1 MDFAQIYFLAVT
13 GLKISLLILF
23 LAANGFL
30 LGVGISDLAELEQ
43 RTAVIASANLMLV
56 FLGGRTNALADF
68 VQIPLSTY
76 YVGHRWIGVVA
87 TCEALLHS
95 ALALFRRQKFDA
107 LTKSGYVQEGKARI
121 PIFVSCG
128 LLGGSHL
135 YRWAWM
141 FILGHTAGTVKN
153 LWDDGNIMRLQLGT
167 DKPVTVFPGC
177 YFYLFF
183 TGPLP
188 FYDLF
193 HGYAMMPVWSN
204 PDQYVTGQASDLTFL
219 ISRTIGHHRR
229 SLGSIFPESRLRLDG
244 PYGKDLKL
252 HTFETVVLTA
262 KGLGISGILPFALH
276 LAARKRHDNGL
287 RDKSARLRDSSEPVF
302 GDLSRHVDLIW
313 WLEHDDQDRWVHDQL
328 QSLQEV
334 DNKAC
339 LTRSLSQLIANSQ
352 KFLIVWCIYPVKRNP
367 ERKLPFT
374 SNEYWSRRYNFGFD
388 EFSRELR
395 QEARYPGRT
404 VVVASGEEK
413 FVSMMRDMVVQN
425 TTSKRL
431 IEFADVEYHTQ
442 PGGFKS
448 SFYNP
453 PDSQAVLVNSNTP
466 SDSQSTP
473 IEMTEMDIS
482 DQHVT
487 FRPHY
492 SGQFQCG
499 GSAKYTNLAGC
510 VQHLYLEEFGERVT
524 ATATS

>member
-1 MDFAQIYFLAVT
+1 MGA
-13 GLKISLLILF
+13 
-23 LAANGFL
+23 
-30 LGVGISDLAELEQ
+30 
-43 RTAVIASANLMLV
+43 
-56 FLGGRTNALADF
+56 LGGLVWHVCLQQD
-68 VQIPLSTY
+68 
-76 YVGHRWIGVVA
+76 
-87 TCEALLHS
+87 
-95 ALALFRRQKFDA
+95 
-107 LTKSGYVQEGKARI
+107 GKARI

-135 YRWAWM
+135 YRWVWM
-141 FILGHTAGTVKN
+141 FILGHTAGNVKN

-167 DKPVTVFPGC
+167 DKPVSVFPGC

-219 ISRTIGHHRR
+219 ISRTVGHHRR
-229 SLGSIFPESRLRLDG
+229 SLGSIFPDSRLRLDG

-276 LAARKRHDNGL
+276 LAARKRNDNGL

-328 QSLQEV
+328 RSLQEI

-339 LTRSLSQLIANSQ
+339 WTRSLSQLFANSQ
-352 KFLIVWCIYPVKRNP
+352 KFLVVWCIYPVKRNP

-374 SNEYWSRRYNFGFD
+374 SNEFWSRRYNFGFD

-413 FVSMMRDMVVQN
+413 FVNMMRDMVVQN

-453 PDSQAVLVNSNTP
+453 PDSQAVLVNSNNP
-466 SDSQSTP
+466 PNSQSTP

-482 DQHVT
+482 DQHASKV
-487 FRPHY
+487 
-492 SGQFQCG
+492 
-499 GSAKYTNLAGC
+499 K
-510 VQHLYLEEFGERVT
+510 EFV
-524 ATATS
+524 

>member
-1 MDFAQIYFLAVT
+1 MSLVLFISGRFVYPHVEPSIRVRVMHFKYSKIKLGGTGFAIT
-13 GLKISLLILF
+13 GLQISSLILF
-23 LAANGFL
+23 LAANGLL

-43 RTAVIASANLMLV
+43 RAAAIASANLMLV
-56 FLGGRTNALADF
+56 FLGGRTNVLADW
-68 VQIPLSTY
+68 VQIPLSIY

-95 ALALFRRQKFDA
+95 ALALFRHKKFDA
-107 LTKSGYVQEGKARI
+107 LTKSGYV
-121 PIFVSCG
+121 CG
-128 LLGGSHL
+128 VVQT
-135 YRWAWM
+135 R
-141 FILGHTAGTVKN
+141 
-153 LWDDGNIMRLQLGT
+153 
-167 DKPVTVFPGC
+167 
-177 YFYLFF
+177 
-183 TGPLP
+183 
-188 FYDLF
+188 
-193 HGYAMMPVWSN
+193 
-204 PDQYVTGQASDLTFL
+204 
-219 ISRTIGHHRR
+219 HHRR
-229 SLGSIFPESRLRLDG
+229 SLGSVFPDSRLRLDG

-262 KGLGISGILPFALH
+262 KGLGISGVLPFALH

-334 DNKAC
+334 DNKVR
-339 LTRSLSQLIANSQ
+339 LTSFSVNRMLIAK
-352 KFLIVWCIYPVKRNP
+352 KFLVVWCIYPVKRNP

-374 SNEYWSRRYNFGFD
+374 ANEYWSRRYNFGFD
-388 EFSRELR
+388 DFSRELR

-448 SFYNP
+448 SFNNL
-453 PDSQAVLVNSNTP
+453 PDSQALLVNSTTP
-466 SDSQSTP
+466 PNSQSTP

-482 DQHVT
+482 DQHASKV
-487 FRPHY
+487 
-492 SGQFQCG
+492 
-499 GSAKYTNLAGC
+499 K
-510 VQHLYLEEFGERVT
+510 EFV
-524 ATATS
+524 

>member
-1 MDFAQIYFLAVT
+1 
-13 GLKISLLILF
+13 
-23 LAANGFL
+23 
-30 LGVGISDLAELEQ
+30 
-43 RTAVIASANLMLV
+43 
-56 FLGGRTNALADF
+56 
-68 VQIPLSTY
+68 
-76 YVGHRWIGVVA
+76 
-87 TCEALLHS
+87 
-95 ALALFRRQKFDA
+95 
-107 LTKSGYVQEGKARI
+107 
-121 PIFVSCG
+121 
-128 LLGGSHL
+128 
-135 YRWAWM
+135 
-141 FILGHTAGTVKN
+141 
-153 LWDDGNIMRLQLGT
+153 
-167 DKPVTVFPGC
+167 
-177 YFYLFF
+177 
-183 TGPLP
+183 
-188 FYDLF
+188 
-193 HGYAMMPVWSN
+193 MPVWSN

-334 DNKAC
+334 DNK
-339 LTRSLSQLIANSQ
+339 
-352 KFLIVWCIYPVKRNP
+352 FLIVWCIYPVKRNP

-482 DQHVT
+482 DQHV
-487 FRPHY
+487 
-492 SGQFQCG
+492 SK
-499 GSAKYTNLAGC
+499 AK
-510 VQHLYLEEFGERVT
+510 EFV
-524 ATATS
+524 

>member
-1 MDFAQIYFLAVT
+1 MKLSGTGFAVT
-13 GLKISLLILF
+13 GLQISSLILY

-43 RTAVIASANLMLV
+43 RAAAIASANLMLV

-68 VQIPLSTY
+68 AQIPLSTY
-76 YVGHRWIGVVA
+76 YFGHRWIGVVA

-95 ALALFRRQKFDA
+95 ALALSRRQKFDA
-107 LTKSGYVQEGKARI
+107 LTKSGYVAIGGLVVVIFSAACFRRQFGRFFGLFHLLFSMGALGGLVWHVCLQREPSARI

-128 LLGGSHL
+128 LLGCSHL

-141 FILGHTAGTVKN
+141 FILGHTAGSVKN

-167 DKPVTVFPGC
+167 DKPVSVFPGC

-204 PDQYVTGQASDLTFL
+204 PGQ
-219 ISRTIGHHRR
+219 GHHRR
-229 SLGSIFPESRLRLDG
+229 SLGSIFPDSRLRLDG

-328 QSLQEV
+328 RSLQEV

-352 KFLIVWCIYPVKRNP
+352 KFLVVWCIYPVKRNP

-374 SNEYWSRRYNFGFD
+374 SNEYWSRKYNFGFD

-404 VVVASGEEK
+404 VVVASGDEK
-413 FVSMMRDMVVQN
+413 FVNMMRDMVVQN

-431 IEFADVEYHTQ
+431 IEFAD
-442 PGGFKS
+442 
-448 SFYNP
+448 
-453 PDSQAVLVNSNTP
+453 AALVNSNTP
-466 SDSQSTP
+466 SGSQSTP

-482 DQHVT
+482 DQHASKV
-487 FRPHY
+487 
-492 SGQFQCG
+492 
-499 GSAKYTNLAGC
+499 K
-510 VQHLYLEEFGERVT
+510 EFV
-524 ATATS
+524 